1 MHSLV
6 RVWGVAQSMAECLTP
21 GLILHSRDGSGTN
34 AHDGG
39 DVDGG
44 GLGVGAD
51 GNVRRNASHVYRED
65 AADELCMRPALSRS
79 QFLSRSL

>member
-1 MHSLV
+1 
-6 RVWGVAQSMAECLTP
+6 MAKCLTP
-21 GLILHSRDGSGTN
+21 GLILDPRDGGDTN

-65 AADELCMRPALSRS
+65 ADEELCV
-79 QFLSRSL
+79 